1 MPIFS
6 ALSRLVD
13 VLPKR
18 ALKPI
23 LLSQWQKLENIM
35 TREEQEQVPTA
46 RTVYPSVAGPSA
58 SHTPAD

>member
-13 VLPKR
+13 VLPKQ

-23 LLSQWQKLENIM
+23 LLSQWQKLEDIM
-35 TREEQEQVPTA
+35 TREEQEQVPTLH
-46 RTVYPSVAGPSA
+46 VLFI
-58 SHTPAD
+58 HQ